1 MYVSLVGCNAT
12 AAKWHNLGVPP
23 VQKSGHEAD
32 IGGGLH
38 KFLSA
43 VVVSR
48 ESVLGDA
55 RNGLVCEF
63 VSRIGQLAILGTFC
77 DGPIKDGGG
86 SGALSP
92 HYSPPLPF
100 IFVVPRTPMILIV
113 EGVLFL
119 QLTLTILGFPHDA
132 PYC

>member
-23 VQKSGHEAD
+23 VQKSGHEAG

-63 VSRIGQLAILGTFC
+63 VSRINQLAILGTFC
-77 DGPIKDGGG
+77 DGPIKDGG
-86 SGALSP
+86 SGALSS

-100 IFVVPRTPMILIV
+100 IFVVPGTLMILIV